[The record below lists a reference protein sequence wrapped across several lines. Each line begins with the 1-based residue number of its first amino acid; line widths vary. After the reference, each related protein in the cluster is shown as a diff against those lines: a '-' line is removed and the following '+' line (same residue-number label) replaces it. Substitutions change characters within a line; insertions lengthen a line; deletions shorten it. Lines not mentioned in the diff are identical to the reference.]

1 MAALR
6 GLLFDAHQVYIE
18 SLTLEELA
26 EHEKFVEDCEAE
38 EAEHLEAARGRS
50 LASRREKRDAAEE
63 EYRKECNYQD
73 KKRAA
78 WFEEHRSGEEVKRKE
93 GPLTQAKNIETQRLK
108 GVWKK
113 KREERSVKRADKLAE
128 KKGKLVLRFV
138 SSSMPKSANAWR
150 YGKSASGY

>member
-38 EAEHLEAARGRS
+38 EAEYLEAARERS

-63 EYRKECNYQD
+63 EYRKECEYQD
-73 KKRAA
+73 KKRAK
-78 WFEEHRSGEEVKRKE
+78 WFEEHRSGEEVKREE
-93 GPLTQAKNIETQRLK
+93 GPLTKAKNINTRYRQ
-108 GVWKK
+108 GVWKRNK
-113 KREERSVKRADKLAE
+113 QQRSVKRADKLAE

-138 SSSMPKSANAWR
+138 SGVMPKSANAWR
-150 YGKSASGY
+150 R